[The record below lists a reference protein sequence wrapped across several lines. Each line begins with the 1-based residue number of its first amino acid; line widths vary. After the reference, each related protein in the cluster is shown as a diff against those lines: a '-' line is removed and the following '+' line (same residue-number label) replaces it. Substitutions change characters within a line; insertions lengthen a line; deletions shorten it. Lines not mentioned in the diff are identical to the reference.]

1 MENNI
6 SKDFRVSIFT
16 TIEEADMILN
26 ALAEKALRIEGLR
39 QYVYDSVN
47 EQVNYICERG
57 KINLELIQMQDKIN
71 VAKKDREAMQEIY
84 VNLIYEK
91 AMLDS
96 YYKTRTKAKDE
107 YFLDESQKDSLGSDI
122 IIAVTNL
129 LPKQAFSLLQKDN
142 KLTIQ
147 QENELEAIVALL
159 NAQQIQTIEKMIN
172 SVPNGGLKKS
182 MSKRLKN
189 MVS

>member
-1 MENNI
+1 MKKITKKEFIDTLCNHE
-6 SKDFRVSIFT
+6 SIQC
-16 TIEEADMILN
+16 
-26 ALAEKALRIEGLR
+26 GLLCH
-39 QYVYDSVN
+39 D
-47 EQVNYICERG
+47 
-57 KINLELIQMQDKIN
+57 
-71 VAKKDREAMQEIY
+71 
-84 VNLIYEK
+84 
-91 AMLDS
+91 
-96 YYKTRTKAKDE
+96 
-107 YFLDESQKDSLGSDI
+107 LDESQKDSLGSDI

>member
-1 MENNI
+1 MQER
-6 SKDFRVSIFT
+6 KV
-16 TIEEADMILN
+16 ILLTDYFIN
-26 ALAEKALRIEGLR
+26 SQI
-39 QYVYDSVN
+39 SVN

-159 NAQQIQTIEKMIN
+159 NAQQMQTIEKMIN
-172 SVPNGGLKKS
+172 SVPNGGLRKS

-189 MVS
+189 IS